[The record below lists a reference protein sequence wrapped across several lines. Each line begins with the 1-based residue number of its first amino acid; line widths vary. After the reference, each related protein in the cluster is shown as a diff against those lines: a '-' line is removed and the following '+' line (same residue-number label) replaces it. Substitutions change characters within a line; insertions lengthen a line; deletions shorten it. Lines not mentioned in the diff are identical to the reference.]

1 MQTRYL
7 LLAAAVMALLILGAG
22 AAWFLL
28 AAGS

>member
-7 LLAAAVMALLILGAG
+7 LLAAAVMALVILSAG
-22 AAWFLL
+22 AVWFLI